1 MGRGALPS
9 RPSASPWRIGGLL
22 GLLGAAAIGGVFA
35 GGACIQ
41 REPPPG
47 SGALETTPVP
57 APSAATAKAND
68 SSAGSRV
75 AVYPNGSVL
84 VADIAACRVNVFEL
98 DRVRWTRE
106 FASCGSVLEASVASD
121 STAYVRTAHALF
133 AIAADGRERWRVGL
147 ADSVPR
153 AIATP
158 TTMADSRVVIA
169 ADTRAINAYAR
180 DGKPSWRFSAPS
192 DETIVAPPMGMKTE
206 GIALLT
212 SHAAYALG
220 SDGELRWRAARSEER
235 RVG

>member
-9 RPSASPWRIGGLL
+9 RENARQWRIGGLL
-22 GLLGAAAIGGVFA
+22 GLLGFAAIGGVLA

-47 SGALETTPVP
+47 SGAIETTPVT
-57 APSAATAKAND
+57 APSAKPRPAD

-121 STAYVRTAHALF
+121 STAFVRTAHALF
-133 AIAADGRERWRVGL
+133 AIAADGRERWRVAL

-206 GIALLT
+206 GIAILT

-220 SDGELRWRAARSEER
+220 SDGELRWRAAVSALP
-235 RVG
+235 RVP